1 MYGICLLIVK
11 YLIQIPSTCKNE
23 KSVTNMKTW
32 SRVDSGHIA
41 LKTAGP
47 RFVKKSREGKLAAHL
62 QLWQHSSSSSGSE
75 LSEVFNYHY
84 LHPLVEVQF
93 ILVLLFIFT
102 ALPIFIVTLGLI
114 PEVLI
119 HVLNC
124 RHHSR
129 TPPRHAIAGPP
140 RTTQPQK
147 YSEIFNNIKKYL
159 KII

>member
-1 MYGICLLIVK
+1 
-11 YLIQIPSTCKNE
+11 
-23 KSVTNMKTW
+23 MKTW
-32 SRVDSGHIA
+32 SRVDSGHRA

-140 RTTQPQK
+140 RTTQPKNCSKILITFNNIQK
-147 YSEIFNNIKKYL
+147 YSKYS
-159 KII
+159 KIYK